1 MYRKNQILNHR
12 NSINHSYNL
21 QTMKQAFIIISMFF
35 SGMVM
40 AQSKYETAMTRGIEQ
55 IKAVKSVDDM
65 LAASAFFERVADAEK
80 DKWLPYYYAAY
91 TNYITAWMNPKSDKD
106 KVAEK
111 SNDLITKAEAIEPNN
126 SELFCLRQ
134 MTATLQML
142 VDPMSRWQTYGMQA
156 NNAVDKAIKA
166 DPNNPRSYYLK
177 GQNLMNTPEAY
188 GGGKAVAKKLFEKA
202 VELYKN
208 FQPASP
214 FHPVW
219 GKEEAEKLLAAC
231 Q

>member
-1 MYRKNQILNHR
+1 
-12 NSINHSYNL
+12 
-21 QTMKQAFIIISMFF
+21 MKHLLVIISMFF
-35 SGMVM
+35 AGMAM
-40 AQSKYETAMTRGIEQ
+40 SQSKYEAGMARGLEQFKNAKTVEDMT
-55 IKAVKSVDDM
+55 
-65 LAASAFFERVADAEK
+65 AASAFFERVGDAEK

-91 TNYITAWMNPKSDKD
+91 TNYITAWMNTKADKD
-106 KVAEK
+106 KVAAK
-111 SNDLITKAEAIEPNN
+111 SNDLIAKAEALEPNN

-142 VDPMSRWQTYGMQA
+142 VDPMARWQTYGTEA
-156 NNAVDKAIKA
+156 SNAVEKAIKA

-177 GQNLMNTPEAY
+177 GQNLMNTPEAF

-202 VELYKN
+202 TELYKT

-214 FHPVW
+214 LHPNW
-219 GKEEAEKLLAAC
+219 GKEEAEKLLASC

>member
-1 MYRKNQILNHR
+1 
-12 NSINHSYNL
+12 
-21 QTMKQAFIIISMFF
+21 MKQLLVIISMFIC
-35 SGMVM
+35 GMVA
-40 AQSKYETAMTRGIEQ
+40 AQSKYEGAMAKGLEQFKEAKTA
-55 IKAVKSVDDM
+55 DDM
-65 LAASAFFERVADAEK
+65 GATSAFFERVADAEK

-91 TNYITAWMNPKSDKD
+91 ANYLIGWMNPKADKD

-111 SNDLITKAEAIEPNN
+111 SKDLISKAEAIDQNN

-134 MTATLQML
+134 MTAIQQMV
-142 VDPMSRWQTYGMQA
+142 VDPMTRYQTYGA
-156 NNAVDKAIKA
+156 EARAALDNATKA
-166 DPNNPRSYYLK
+166 DPNNPRIYYLN
-177 GQNLMNTPEAY
+177 GQTLMNTPEAF

-214 FHPVW
+214 LHPTW
-219 GKEEAEKLLAAC
+219 GKEESEKLLAAC

>member
-1 MYRKNQILNHR
+1 
-12 NSINHSYNL
+12 
-21 QTMKQAFIIISMFF
+21 MKHLLVIISMFF
-35 SGMVM
+35 AGMAM
-40 AQSKYETAMTRGIEQ
+40 SQSKYEAAMARGLEQ
-55 IKAVKSVDDM
+55 FKSAKTVEDM
-65 LAASAFFERVADAEK
+65 TAASAFFERVGDAEK

-91 TNYITAWMNPKSDKD
+91 TNYVTAWMNQKADKD
-106 KVAEK
+106 KVAVK
-111 SNDLITKAEAIEPNN
+111 SNDLITKAEALEPNN

-142 VDPMSRWQTYGMQA
+142 VDPMSRFQSYGVEA
-156 NNAVDKAIKA
+156 SNAVEKAIKA
-166 DPNNPRSYYLK
+166 DPGNPRSYYLK

-202 VELYKN
+202 AELYKT

-214 FHPVW
+214 FHPNW
-219 GKEEAEKLLAAC
+219 GKEENEKLLAAC